1 MMSELNH
8 ELHILRDENRKLRT
22 SLEMSQK
29 DEERYRSALVE
40 IMRLSSSAPMIND
53 IARKVL
59 VGLDIEEGCPVGL
72 TKYVQPP
79 QYDFEHNTIELEGDD
94 DE

>member
-22 SLEMSQK
+22 SLEMSHK

-40 IMRLSSSAPMIND
+40 IMRLSSSTPMIID

-59 VGLDIEEGCPVGL
+59 FGLDIEGGCPVGAVGVYGF
-72 TKYVQPP
+72 TK
-79 QYDFEHNTIELEGDD
+79 EEIERWSGD
-94 DE
+94 E

>member
-1 MMSELNH
+1 MSELKH
-8 ELHILRDENRKLRT
+8 ELSILRDENRKLRT

-40 IMRLSSSAPMIND
+40 IMRLSSSTPMIID

-59 VGLDIEEGCPVGL
+59 SGLDIEGGCPAGLIGVNGL
-72 TKYVQPP
+72 TKEDY
-79 QYDFEHNTIELEGDD
+79 EGSG

>member
-1 MMSELNH
+1 MSELKH
-8 ELHILRDENRKLRT
+8 ELSILRDENRKLRT

-40 IMRLSSSAPMIND
+40 IMRLSSSTPMIID

-59 VGLDIEEGCPVGL
+59 FGLETRGCPAGPIGVNGL
-72 TKYVQPP
+72 TK
-79 QYDFEHNTIELEGDD
+79 
-94 DE
+94 